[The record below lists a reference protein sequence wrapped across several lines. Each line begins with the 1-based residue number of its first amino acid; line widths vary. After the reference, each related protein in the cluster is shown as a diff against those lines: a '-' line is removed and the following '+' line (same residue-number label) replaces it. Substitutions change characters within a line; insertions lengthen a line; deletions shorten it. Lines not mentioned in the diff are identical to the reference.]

1 MRTDDRCV
9 FQGTL
14 TDSLTFQNKFI
25 KVKLRDQRRNPKW
38 MRQAS
43 ISWACDHRR
52 PEGRLHVH
60 THAQRREHTETG
72 RMQTRGAR
80 KLRCDGRR
88 RVEVLPDSDWG
99 DFSAKEKTYLTG
111 AEYRQAG
118 QRQRLRAFRGP
129 APEPPPGAGALVAG
143 TARGQP
149 SSSGC
154 S

>member
-1 MRTDDRCV
+1 
-9 FQGTL
+9 
-14 TDSLTFQNKFI
+14 
-25 KVKLRDQRRNPKW
+25 
-38 MRQAS
+38 
-43 ISWACDHRR
+43 
-52 PEGRLHVH
+52 
-60 THAQRREHTETG
+60 
-72 RMQTRGAR
+72 MQTRGAR